1 MLLFNLIWDLLRQKQ
16 ETSGNNYAKNHD
28 SRLKQGKIGEA
39 GG

>member
-16 ETSGNNYAKNHD
+16 ETSGDKDAKNHNNC
-28 SRLKQGKIGEA
+28 LKQGKICEA